1 MASNS
6 LRFGRRVHQFN
17 GALSMKGHPKF
28 SFQRLRGIIS
38 KEFMQ
43 MRRDRLTFAMML
55 GIPLIQLTLFGYAIN
70 SDPRH
75 LPAAVLLAG
84 QGAQGRTL
92 LYAMKNSTYF
102 DFVREVKTED
112 EGHDL
117 LARRQVQ
124 FVINIPQ
131 NFSRDFVRGD
141 RPALLVEADA
151 TDPAATGNAI
161 GSLDSLVTN
170 ALQNDLKGPLD
181 SLAASKGPIDVR
193 VHALYNPEVIT
204 QYNIVPGLMGV
215 ILTMT
220 MIMITGLA
228 ITRERERG
236 TMENLLSMP
245 TRPSEVLI
253 GKIVPYIMV
262 GYIQVMVILLAA
274 YFLFHVPIQGSILLL
289 LIVALVFIAANLAMG
304 ITFSTIAKNQLQA
317 MQMTFFVFLPS
328 ILLSGFMFP
337 FRGMPYWAQI
347 IGEVFPLTHFLR
359 IVRGILL
366 KGNTVVDVSLQLWQI
381 ALFALIVLTIGIKR
395 YRQTLD

>member
-1 MASNS
+1 MKRHPPFS
-6 LRFGRRVHQFN
+6 L
-17 GALSMKGHPKF
+17 A
-28 SFQRLRGIIS
+28 RLWAIIV

-55 GIPLIQLTLFGYAIN
+55 GIPLLQLTLFGYAIN

-75 LPAAVLLAG
+75 LPAAVLLADDG
-84 QGAQGRTL
+84 PQGRTL
-92 LYAMKNSTYF
+92 LHALKNSTYY
-102 DFVREVKTED
+102 DFTRQVRTEA
-112 EGHDL
+112 EGRDL
-117 LARRQVQ
+117 LARGQVQ
-124 FVINIPQ
+124 FVVNIPE
-131 NFSRDFVRGD
+131 NFTRKLLRGD
-141 RPALLVEADA
+141 RPTVLIEADA
-151 TDPAATGNAI
+151 TDPSATGIAL
-161 GSLDSLVTN
+161 GSLGTLLSG
-170 ALQNDLKGPLD
+170 ALANDLKGPLD
-181 SLAASKGPIDVR
+181 FLNATPGPIDLR
-193 VHALYNPEVIT
+193 VHALYNPEAVT

-236 TMENLLSMP
+236 TMENLLAMP

-253 GKIVPYIMV
+253 GKITPYIMI
-262 GYIQVMVILLAA
+262 GYIQVAVILVASRV
-274 YFLFHVPIQGSILLL
+274 LFHVPMHGSIPLLL
-289 LIVALVFIAANLAMG
+289 VVALVFIAANLAMG

-337 FRGMPYWAQI
+337 FRGMPHWAQV

-366 KGNTVVDVSLQLWQI
+366 KGNGLADVANEIWAI
-381 ALFALIVLTIGIKR
+381 ALFAVIMMTLGIKR

>member
-1 MASNS
+1 MN
-6 LRFGRRVHQFN
+6 R
-17 GALSMKGHPKF
+17 HPKF

-38 KEFMQ
+38 KEFLQ

-55 GIPLIQLTLFGYAIN
+55 GIPLLQLTLFGYAIN

-75 LPAAVLLAG
+75 LPTAVLMADH
-84 QGAQGRTL
+84 GAQGRTL
-92 LYAMKNSTYF
+92 LYALKNSTYF

-117 LARRQVQ
+117 LARGQVQ

-131 NFSRDFVRGD
+131 NFSRDLLRGD
-141 RPALLVEADA
+141 RPALLIEADA
-151 TDPAATGNAI
+151 TDPAATGIAL
-161 GSLDSLVTN
+161 GSLEPLFDV
-170 ALQNDLKGPLD
+170 ALQNDLKGMLTP
-181 SLAASKGPIDVR
+181 LAATSGPIDLR
-193 VHALYNPEVIT
+193 VHSLYNPEVIT

-220 MIMITGLA
+220 MVMITGLA

-253 GKIVPYIMV
+253 GKIVPYILV
-262 GYIQVMVILLAA
+262 GYIQVAVILVAA
-274 YFLFHVPIQGSILLL
+274 YFLFHVPMQGSILLL
-289 LIVALVFIAANLAMG
+289 AIVAFVFIVANLAMG

-317 MQMTFFVFLPS
+317 VQMAFFVFLPS

-337 FRGMPYWAQI
+337 FRGMPHWAQTV
-347 IGEVFPLTHFLR
+347 GEVFPLTHFLR

-366 KGNTVVDVSLQLWQI
+366 KGNNIIDVSLQLWQI
-381 ALFALIVLTIGIKR
+381 VLFAVIVLAIGIKR